1 MNADY
6 QYDETDYDQMKFS
19 IEERDMMFVRL
30 ISGTVG
36 IWEYTIH

>member
-1 MNADY
+1 MEEGD
-6 QYDETDYDQMKFS
+6 MKAEAWQGV